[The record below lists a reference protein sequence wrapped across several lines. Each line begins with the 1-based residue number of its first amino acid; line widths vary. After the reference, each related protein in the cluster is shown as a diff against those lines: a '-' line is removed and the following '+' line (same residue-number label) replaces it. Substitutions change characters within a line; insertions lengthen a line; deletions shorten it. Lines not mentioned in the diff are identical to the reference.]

1 MAKPAKLRASNLK
14 FSCLNRREMHVD
26 GQAGHRVLLE
36 PHLRNKEAVDD
47 VVSAKDYLDFAIH
60 WHHHNSTHNIVLG
73 RRIFRIE
80 AECRFPASRSILQLR
95 FRHPEFSIRPWIT
108 EI

>member
-60 WHHHNSTHNIVLG
+60 RDHHHSTYYIVLG
-73 RRIFRIE
+73 GWIFRIK
-80 AECRFPASRSILQLR
+80 AERRLPASRSILELR
-95 FRHPEFSIRPWIT
+95 FRHPDFSILP
-108 EI
+108 